1 MHEDRRKANPPA
13 NNDVSPLVR
22 VLPANLG
29 RIIALLILVAFGL
42 VYVTE
47 RSRAQQRVAMP
58 PKTDES
64 DSRTD
69 GNALPVLEDG
79 KQIFRF
85 DTFGDEAFWG
95 DTLKLHRA
103 IEGTKL
109 GGVGAGVSPK
119 TSLAVG
125 LKVDMDALPAELVE
139 KIKRSQVNLDDP
151 ATTLVLIKLNA
162 VLGIKGQFNQ
172 DGSLKAMGI
181 TCALCHSTV
190 DNAFAPGIGHRLD
203 GWANRDL
210 NVGAIISLAPDL
222 SAVTSLLGVDET
234 TVKRVLAAW
243 GPGKFDAE
251 LFLDGKGFR
260 PDGKSAA
267 TLIPPAFGLAGV
279 NLHTWTGWGGV
290 SHWNAFVAN
299 LEMHGKGTF
308 YDPRLNDAVKFP
320 IASRAGFANVRNDPD
335 LISSKLPALQL
346 YQLGI
351 SAPKPPEGSFNRAAA
366 ARGESTFTGK
376 AQCSVCHVP
385 PTFTEPGW
393 NMHTP
398 AEIGIDDFQAKRS
411 PDERYRTSPLKGLW
425 THQTGGFYHDGRFA
439 TLLDVVNHYNSCGGL
454 NLTEREKHDLVEY
467 LKSL

>member
-1 MHEDRRKANPPA
+1 MRIDGDPKSESSPSSGFAVRRT
-13 NNDVSPLVR
+13 LLR
-22 VLPANLG
+22 M
-29 RIIALLILVAFGL
+29 IILLALMATGL
-42 VYVTE
+42 VHFSARSSAQRE
-47 RSRAQQRVAMP
+47 RGFDGQIGSNAQRMIEQGRQ
-58 PKTDES
+58 T
-64 DSRTD
+64 
-69 GNALPVLEDG
+69 
-79 KQIFRF
+79 FRY

-103 IEGTKL
+103 IEGTKF

-119 TSLAVG
+119 TALTVG
-125 LKVDMDALPAELVE
+125 LKVDMDALPAALVQQIKLS
-139 KIKRSQVNLDDP
+139 KINLDDP
-151 ATTLVLIKLNA
+151 AITLALLKLNA
-162 VLGIKGQFNQ
+162 VVGLQGQFNQ
-172 DGSLKAMGI
+172 DGSLKSVGI
-181 TCALCHSTV
+181 NCALCHSTV

-222 SAVTSLLGVDET
+222 SAVTNLLGVDEA
-234 TVKRVLAAW
+234 TVKTVLAGW
-243 GPGKFDAE
+243 GPGRFDAE

-260 PDGKSAA
+260 PDGKTAA

-308 YDPRLNDAVKFP
+308 FDPRLNDANKFP
-320 IASRAGFANVRNDPD
+320 VAARAGFGNVRNNPD
-335 LISSKLPALQL
+335 LVSEKLPALQF
-346 YQLGI
+346 YQLAI
-351 SAPKPPEGSFNRAAA
+351 PAPKPPAGSFDAAA
-366 ARGESTFTGK
+366 AERGK
-376 AQCSVCHVP
+376 ALFNGKADCAQCHVP

-398 AEIGIDDFQAKRS
+398 GEIGISDFQAKRS

-439 TLLDVVNHYNSCGGL
+439 TLLDVVNHYNTFKQS
-454 NLTEREKHDLVEY
+454 NLSEPEKKDLVEY